1 MDKVIDLDTL
11 REKYTEDALP
21 YHIWSVALDC
31 KQRSLAFWLHCMR
44 MKFRHNVISI
54 PLLIFSSI
62 TGVSSVAQIG
72 SSGTNYGLSVIVTIF
87 GVTTAILTALQRYF
101 RYSERAEE
109 SKYMAKN
116 YAKISRMIQHNMT
129 LVESKAIQFQPE
141 AFLKFVEGFHKEIDT
156 ILSEATDLPHELLP
170 RKEPREPCCAGS
182 GGENRD
188 RIPRKRRGGNGKAKM
203 VSGYGNETHQIT
215 QRIRS
220 IEYDKMRKI
229 REAVPRAE
237 AIPPPKEE
245 DSAQYVTA
253 EIAEAAEQEAVAT
266 AVFPGGPGVGGRFL
280 KQTLSWIRSRPILR
294 DDETTTETPTT
305 TPTTT
310 PRLP

>member
-1 MDKVIDLDTL
+1 
-11 REKYTEDALP
+11 
-21 YHIWSVALDC
+21 
-31 KQRSLAFWLHCMR
+31 

-54 PLLIFSSI
+54 PLLIFSSV

-170 RKEPREPCCAGS
+170 RKEPSGPCCA
-182 GGENRD
+182 GENRD
-188 RIPRKRRGGNGKAKM
+188 RIPRKRRVGQGNAKM
-203 VSGYGNETHQIT
+203 VSGYGNETHQIA

-229 REAVPRAE
+229 REAVPHAE
-237 AIPPPKEE
+237 PIPPPKDE

-253 EIAEAAEQEAVAT
+253 EIATEAVQE
-266 AVFPGGPGVGGRFL
+266 AVFPGGPGRGGRFL

>member
-54 PLLIFSSI
+54 PLLIFSSV

-129 LVESKAIQFQPE
+129 LVESNAIQFQPE

-170 RKEPREPCCAGS
+170 RK
-182 GGENRD
+182 D
-188 RIPRKRRGGNGKAKM
+188 RIPRKRRRGPGKPEM
-203 VSGYGNETHQIT
+203 VSRYGNETNQIA
-215 QRIRS
+215 QRIRN
-220 IEYDKMRKI
+220 IEYDKIRKMNG
-229 REAVPRAE
+229 P
-237 AIPPPKEE
+237 IPIPLPKEE
-245 DSAQYVTA
+245 DSVPYVTA
-253 EIAEAAEQEAVAT
+253 EIAAAAEQE
-266 AVFPGGPGVGGRFL
+266 AVFPGGPGIGGRFL

-294 DDETTTETPTT
+294 NGDMTPTMMT
-305 TPTTT
+305 SPATSPATT

>member
-1 MDKVIDLDTL
+1 
-11 REKYTEDALP
+11 
-21 YHIWSVALDC
+21 
-31 KQRSLAFWLHCMR
+31 
-44 MKFRHNVISI
+44 
-54 PLLIFSSI
+54 
-62 TGVSSVAQIG
+62 
-72 SSGTNYGLSVIVTIF
+72 
-87 GVTTAILTALQRYF
+87 
-101 RYSERAEE
+101 
-109 SKYMAKN
+109 MAKN

-253 EIAEAAEQEAVAT
+253 EIATEAVQE
-266 AVFPGGPGVGGRFL
+266 AVFPGGPGRGGRFL
-280 KQTLSWIRSRPILR
+280 KQTLSWIRSRPILMR
-294 DDETTTETPTT
+294 SETPETTTT

>member
-1 MDKVIDLDTL
+1 
-11 REKYTEDALP
+11 
-21 YHIWSVALDC
+21 
-31 KQRSLAFWLHCMR
+31 

-54 PLLIFSSI
+54 PLLIFSSV

-170 RKEPREPCCAGS
+170 RK
-182 GGENRD
+182 D
-188 RIPRKRRGGNGKAKM
+188 RIPRKRRRGQGKEKM
-203 VSGYGNETHQIT
+203 ASRYGNETHQIA

-220 IEYDKMRKI
+220 IEYDKIRKMNGP
-229 REAVPRAE
+229 AAP
-237 AIPPPKEE
+237 IPLPKEE

-253 EIAEAAEQEAVAT
+253 EIAAVAEEE
-266 AVFPGGPGVGGRFL
+266 AVFPGGPGIGGRFL

-294 DDETTTETPTT
+294 NGDMTPTMMR
-305 TPTTT
+305 TPMTSPATT

>member
-11 REKYTEDALP
+11 KKKYTEDALP

-54 PLLIFSSI
+54 PLLIFSSV

-129 LVESKAIQFQPE
+129 LVESNAIQFQPE

-170 RKEPREPCCAGS
+170 RREASGNCCS
-182 GGENRD
+182 SNQV
-188 RIPRKRRGGNGKAKM
+188 RRGKAAM
-203 VSGYGNETHQIT
+203 RSQCGNETNQIAR
-215 QRIRS
+215 RIQN
-220 IEYDKMRKI
+220 IEYEKYRKI
-229 REAVPRAE
+229 KDAVPCVTVDIAPEPRAGRLLN
-237 AIPPPKEE
+237 APT
-245 DSAQYVTA
+245 DS
-253 EIAEAAEQEAVAT
+253 
-266 AVFPGGPGVGGRFL
+266 
-280 KQTLSWIRSRPILR
+280 IRSRAILV
-294 DDETTTETPTT
+294 DETTPDAEI
-305 TPTTT
+305 T
-310 PRLP
+310 PR

>member
-170 RKEPREPCCAGS
+170 RKDPSGPCCGS
-182 GGENRD
+182 GGDRD
-188 RIPRKRRGGNGKAKM
+188 RIPRKRRRGQGKEKM
-203 VSGYGNETHQIT
+203 ASRYGNETHQIA

-220 IEYDKMRKI
+220 IEYDKIRKMNGP
-229 REAVPRAE
+229 AAP
-237 AIPPPKEE
+237 IPLPKEE

-253 EIAEAAEQEAVAT
+253 EIAAVAEEE
-266 AVFPGGPGVGGRFL
+266 AVFPGGPGIGGRFL

-294 DDETTTETPTT
+294 NGDMTPTMMT
-305 TPTTT
+305 SPATSPATT